1 MNQPAVQFVLHAVS
15 DALNFDGDATALAS
29 QAHDGNQDAIS
40 ELTRAHAALAVLTGI
55 RLRPAWLLKED
66 AAQEAMLVLRDIVEG
81 GSERITVELPGAIEA
96 RFAALEKKPSDGS

>member
-1 MNQPAVQFVLHAVS
+1 VS

-29 QAHDGNQDAIS
+29 QAQEGDQDAIS

-55 RLRPAWLLKED
+55 RLRPTWLSKED

-81 GSERITVELPGAIEA
+81 GSERIAVELPGEIEA
-96 RFAALEKKPSDGS
+96 RIAALEKPSDGS

>member
-29 QAHDGNQDAIS
+29 QVQDGDQDAIS
-40 ELTRAHAALAVLTGI
+40 ELTRAHAALAVLAGI
-55 RLRPAWLLKED
+55 GLRPAWLSKED

-81 GSERITVELPGAIEA
+81 GSERIAVELPGAIEA
-96 RFAALEKKPSDGS
+96 RFAALEKPSDGS

>member
-1 MNQPAVQFVLHAVS
+1 MDQPAVQFVLQAVP

-29 QAHDGNQDAIS
+29 QAQEGDQAAIS

-55 RLRPAWLLKED
+55 RLRPSWLSKED

-81 GSERITVELPGAIEA
+81 GSERIAMELPGAIEA
-96 RFAALEKKPSDGS
+96 RFAALEKPSEGS